1 MNVRAEVGSQQRE
14 GRNSAEAQPQGTV
27 CVPVVRRTT
36 TRALGAQEQAL
47 GAERKFVRGSVNLEI
62 SSRENKKTKRW
73 MGDGKEN
80 VSLGPG
86 NLTFK

>member
-27 CVPVVRRTT
+27 ARRTT

>member
-1 MNVRAEVGSQQRE
+1 MRAEVGSQQQE
-14 GRNSAEAQPQGTV
+14 GRNSAEAQPQGTT
-27 CVPVVRRTT
+27 CVPVARRTA
-36 TRALGAQEQAL
+36 TRALEAQEQAL

-73 MGDGKEN
+73 MGNGKEN
-80 VSLGPG
+80 VSIGPG